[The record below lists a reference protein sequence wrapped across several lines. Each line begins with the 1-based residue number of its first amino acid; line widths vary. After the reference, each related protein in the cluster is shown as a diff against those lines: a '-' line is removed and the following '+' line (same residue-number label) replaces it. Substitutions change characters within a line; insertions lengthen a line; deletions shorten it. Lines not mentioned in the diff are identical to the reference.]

1 MLIHLSSKKLFSVLV
16 LAVFM
21 FVGLGVNTTFAK
33 CPYDILALCK
43 VGNKWVNCCDHY
55 GYTINGEETSDSSN
69 KKLKNK
75 SFKSNKV
82 KPKPN
87 KVFVAKPVK
96 GQSDFDFTQETSPN
110 GGASIYQMNGLKGV
124 VPMKLTSKM
133 VNGNEVSVMKIA
145 SQKVNEKMKWNAKL
159 DCTGGTTIKHF
170 SISTANGPTSV
181 LNPANYSVVSMTK
194 QVNVKPWS
202 LNHVEEQCRDALTKA
217 NGDYKEEATIA
228 LQPNVTELVRF
239 NASCAY
245 PGTSNVKQ
253 YSGKVKPKT
262 TVKCV
267 LTNPP
272 YVPET

>member
-1 MLIHLSSKKLFSVLV
+1 MLNQLISKRALSVLA

-33 CPYDILALCK
+33 CPYDILAMCK
-43 VGNKWVNCCDHY
+43 VGGKWVNCCDHY
-55 GYTINGEETSDSSN
+55 GYTINGVEKSDSKVN
-69 KKLKNK
+69 TK
-75 SFKSNKV
+75 SFKAKKSNP
-82 KPKPN
+82 KPK
-87 KVFVAKPVK
+87 KAIIAKPVK
-96 GQSDFDFTQETSPN
+96 GHSDFGLTQNAPSN

-124 VPMKLTSKM
+124 VPMKTTTKM
-133 VNGNEVSVMKIA
+133 VNGNETKVMKLA
-145 SQKVNEKMKWNAKL
+145 SKNVNEKMKWNAKL
-159 DCTGGTTIKHF
+159 DCAGGTTIKHF
-170 SISTANGPTSV
+170 SISTVNGPTSV
-181 LNPANYSVVSMTK
+181 LNPANYSVSTMTK

-202 LNHVEEQCRDALTKA
+202 LNHVEEQCRAALTKA
-217 NGDYKEEATIA
+217 NGEYKEEATVA

-245 PGTSNVKQ
+245 PGTSNVVQ

-267 LTNPP
+267 WTNPP